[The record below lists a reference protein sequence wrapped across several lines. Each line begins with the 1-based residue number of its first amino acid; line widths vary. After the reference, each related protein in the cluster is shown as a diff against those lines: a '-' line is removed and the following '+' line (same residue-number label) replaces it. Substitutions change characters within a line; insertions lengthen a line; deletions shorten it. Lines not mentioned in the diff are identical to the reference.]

1 MRYDDGRIGRAG
13 LAMNVTKCEI
23 PSASV
28 LDLDAIKNAQFHDCY
43 RVRLARLDLGIVDIF
58 FAVFGYRPL
67 WIKLLLVVRNV
78 VARRTGLET
87 PTVAEIMSPE
97 IRACY
102 RVGDKIGPWP
112 IFSIGDSEIIAGRNN
127 RHLDFRLSVL
137 KHIDGDRGSVFVST
151 VCNVHNIYG
160 KIYLWF
166 IAPFHRSGMRLLMS
180 NAVAAKRL

>member
-1 MRYDDGRIGRAG
+1 MSVIA
-13 LAMNVTKCEI
+13 CEI
-23 PSASV
+23 PAGSLLDRDAVRSA
-28 LDLDAIKNAQFHDCY
+28 DFRDCY
-43 RVRLARLDLGIVDIF
+43 RTPLARIELGITDIF
-58 FAVFGYRPL
+58 FAVFGHHPL
-67 WIKLLLVVRNV
+67 WIKLLLIIRNA
-78 VARRTGLET
+78 VARRAGLEA
-87 PTVAEIMSPE
+87 PTVAEIMRPVVKTS
-97 IRACY
+97 Y

-112 IFSIGDSEIIAGRNN
+112 IFAMSDSEIIAGRNN